1 MKKLILLFITAML
14 FLSSCNK
21 DEVKKTESKPSEFV
35 LDSIQRD
42 FTREISNGSNGQF
55 AVGYDFWVTDSGVI
69 NQLALITPS
78 TGSYKVYIEN
88 TDTEKKD
95 SATINITVA
104 DTGKVIYKSINPMI
118 ANAGNYFRISFND
131 LDKPQY
137 QYIKAGGMNHLYGHI
152 RLKWYVFQQTTSSV
166 VGSPFGHSM
175 DYTFGGVGFTY
186 IKN

>member
-1 MKKLILLFITAML
+1 MKNLLFLFITAII
-14 FLSSCNK
+14 LSTACNK
-21 DEVKKTESKPSEFV
+21 DDSTTITKPHEFV

-42 FTREISNGSNGQF
+42 FTREISNGSVGQF

-69 NQLALITPS
+69 NQLALTTPS

-118 ANAGNYFRISFND
+118 ANAGDYFRISFND

-137 QYIKAGGMNHLYGHI
+137 LYTKTGGMNHLYGHI
-152 RLKWYVFQQTTSSV
+152 SLKWYVFQQTTSSV
-166 VGSPFGHSM
+166 VGYPFGHSM
-175 DYTFGGVGFTY
+175 NYTFGGVGFTY
-186 IKN
+186 VKN